1 MEEIK
6 WGQIWYVK
14 RRDKDGHIQTGDR
27 PAIVV
32 SNDIGNNHS
41 PMVNVVPLTTN
52 LDKKPLPTH
61 CEIISSPYKS
71 IALCEQVIP
80 INKEDLIYCVG
91 ECKTFEM
98 RQVKVCLMIQFN
110 II

>member
-1 MEEIK
+1 MQEIK
-6 WGQIWYVK
+6 WGQIWYI
-14 RRDKDGHIQTGDR
+14 REHETDDHIQKGIR
-27 PAIVV
+27 PAIIV

-41 PMVNVVPLTTN
+41 PLVNVVPLTTN
-52 LDKKPLPTH
+52 LNKKPLPTH
-61 CEIISSPYKS
+61 CEIISGPRKS

-80 INKEDLIYCVG
+80 VNKKDLLNYVG